1 MNEIRLKAYG
11 FSMEAVGS
19 KKFIA
24 QEREAFLDFTE
35 SKKQGKRRT
44 WRRFSNNNT

>member
-35 SKKQGKRRT
+35 EKTSATTLRKKM
-44 WRRFSNNNT
+44 